1 MILRAKTDTEVLIG
15 GKIYTVS
22 GDESEEYLQRIAS
35 YINGKIS
42 EYSRIDNYKRQT
54 LDTQNVL
61 LQLNIADELFKAK
74 KQIKILEDD
83 IEAKDKELYDAKH
96 DLITTKIKLNT
107 SEELV
112 RNLETA
118 NSEYQKRIVELEALL
133 ANKESSRNK

>member
-61 LQLNIADELFKAK
+61 LQLNIADELFKAR
-74 KQIKILEDD
+74 KQIKILEAD

-96 DLITTKIKLNT
+96 DLITTKIRLNT
-107 SEELV
+107 VEELAK
-112 RNLETA
+112 NLEAA
-118 NSEYQKRIVELEALL
+118 NSEYQKRIVELETLL
-133 ANKESSRNK
+133 SGSDTSRRQ

>member
-1 MILRAKTDTEVLIG
+1 MRAKTDTEVLIG

>member
-1 MILRAKTDTEVLIG
+1 MLRAKTDTEVLIG